1 MSVNY
6 HVFSS
11 IHTSLLLGNPPIWSC
26 VCYSTGKQFQHS
38 YNIATP
44 VRKNF
49 VRQIARRNYRSFS
62 ATAMKSQAVYKPMV
76 TEPSRKCKTEM
87 RDFASSEHDSILR
100 DTREA
105 VKRFSWETVMLEFE
119 RKLPTLVLL
128 LKGIIPNPQNQRPLL
143 SQIVKSRHQQLRL
156 VQRVI
161 SVMFYGN
168 GTSKQVMWER
178 WGYDI
183 LTKLFLYDFPQENVL
198 FSEKKKI
205 LVISSSQ

>member
-1 MSVNY
+1 M
-6 HVFSS
+6 
-11 IHTSLLLGNPPIWSC
+11 
-26 VCYSTGKQFQHS
+26 CYSTGKQFQHS

-44 VRKNF
+44 VRKKF
-49 VRQIARRNYRSFS
+49 VRQLARRNYRSFS

-76 TEPSRKCKTEM
+76 TELSCKCKTEM
-87 RDFASSEHDSILR
+87 RDLASSEHDSILR

-128 LKGIIPNPQNQRPLL
+128 LKGIIPFSQNQRPLLCLLL
-143 SQIVKSRHQQLRL
+143 SQIVKSRHQRLCL

-178 WGYDI
+178 WAYDI
-183 LTKLFLYDFPQENVL
+183 LTKLFLCDFPQENML

-205 LVISSSQ
+205 SVISSSQ

>member
-1 MSVNY
+1 M
-6 HVFSS
+6 
-11 IHTSLLLGNPPIWSC
+11 
-26 VCYSTGKQFQHS
+26 CYSTGKQFQHS

-44 VRKNF
+44 VRKKF
-49 VRQIARRNYRSFS
+49 VRQLARRNYQSFS

-76 TEPSRKCKTEM
+76 TELSRKCKTDM
-87 RDFASSEHDSILR
+87 RDLASSEHDSILR

-128 LKGIIPNPQNQRPLL
+128 LFLTPQIRDHFYACF
-143 SQIVKSRHQQLRL
+143 IVKSRHQRLCL

-178 WGYDI
+178 WAYDI
-183 LTKLFLYDFPQENVL
+183 LTKLFLCDFPQENVW

-205 LVISSSQ
+205 SVISSSP

>member
-1 MSVNY
+1 M
-6 HVFSS
+6 
-11 IHTSLLLGNPPIWSC
+11 
-26 VCYSTGKQFQHS
+26 CYSTGKQFQHS

-44 VRKNF
+44 VRKKF
-49 VRQIARRNYRSFS
+49 VRQLARRNYRSFS

-76 TEPSRKCKTEM
+76 TELSRKCKTEM
-87 RDFASSEHDSILR
+87 RDLTSSEHDSILR

-105 VKRFSWETVMLEFE
+105 VKRFSWETVMLE
-119 RKLPTLVLL
+119 KLPTLVLL
-128 LKGIIPNPQNQRPLL
+128 LKGIIPFPQNQRPLLCLLL
-143 SQIVKSRHQQLRL
+143 SQIVKSRHQRLCL

-178 WGYDI
+178 WAYNI
-183 LTKLFLYDFPQENVL
+183 LTKLFLSDFPQENVL

-205 LVISSSQ
+205 SVISSSQ